1 MMLEISNLLKK
12 YSTPKQYMLI
22 NPSLYQI
29 KGNVFEQSKI
39 IKASCKVFLF
49 ERHSMQL
56 EQITTCNT
64 NGEYQFINLPKKK
77 YCVAAQ
83 HPLKK
88 FNITIQDNV
97 VPK

>member
-1 MMLEISNLLKK
+1 MLEVSDLLKK
-12 YSTPKQYMLI
+12 YSVPKQYVFM
-22 NPSLYQI
+22 NTNLYQV
-29 KGNVFEQSKI
+29 KGNVFEQSKA

-56 EQITTCNT
+56 EQITTCNM

-83 HPLKK
+83 HPIKK

>member
-1 MMLEISNLLKK
+1 MLEISDLLKK
-12 YSTPKQYMLI
+12 HSVPKQYVLI
-22 NPSLYQI
+22 NPNLYQI
-29 KGNVFEQSKI
+29 KGNVFEQSKA

-49 ERHSMQL
+49 ERYSMQL
-56 EQITTCNT
+56 EQITTCNA
-64 NGEYQFINLPKKK
+64 NGEYRFTNLPKKK

-83 HPLKK
+83 HPIKK

>member
-1 MMLEISNLLKK
+1 MLSAIDVLSKHAV
-12 YSTPKQYMLI
+12 PKQYVLI
-22 NPSLYQI
+22 NPNLYQI
-29 KGNVFEQSKI
+29 KGNVFEQSKV

-56 EQITTCNT
+56 EQITTCNE
-64 NGEYQFINLPKKK
+64 NGEYKLTNLPKKN
-77 YCVAAQ
+77 YCIAAQ

>member
-1 MMLEISNLLKK
+1 MLSVVDFLHKHAI
-12 YSTPKQYMLI
+12 PKQYI
-22 NPSLYQI
+22 YTNPKLYQI
-29 KGNVFEQSKI
+29 KGNVFEQSKV

-56 EQITTCNT
+56 EQITTCDM
-64 NGEYQFINLPKKK
+64 NGEYQFLNLPKKN

-88 FNITIQDNV
+88 FNVTIQDNV

>member
-1 MMLEISNLLKK
+1 MFEVSDLIKK
-12 YSTPKQYMLI
+12 YSVPKQYIFI
-22 NPSLYQI
+22 NPNLYQV
-29 KGNVFEQSKI
+29 KGNVFEQSKV

>member
-1 MMLEISNLLKK
+1 MFSAIDLLRKHAV
-12 YSTPKQYMLI
+12 PKQYVLI
-22 NPSLYQI
+22 NPNLYQI
-29 KGNVFEQSKI
+29 KGNVFEQSKV

-56 EQITTCNT
+56 EQITICNE
-64 NGEYQFINLPKKK
+64 NGEYQFINLPQKK
-77 YCVAAQ
+77 YCIAAQ

-88 FNITIQDNV
+88 FNVTIQDNV